1 MKTTLSFL
9 ILLVLSSTTCG
20 YGSIAISEPPTIDEM
35 AEKADLA
42 FIGRVQHITYMEKNT
57 IYRFEVHEYIKE
69 SRDNVTFLIQI
80 SDGLKGM
87 ETSPSPTFEHGE
99 NYLVFLM
106 DDVRFTILYGHY
118 GRLLMDTVDSESLNV
133 IRETYGSTPV
143 YSFAGGVS
151 MYNYTIIW
159 ENGTVSHGG
168 PWIKSESSE
177 TSDNQPVGETS
188 YDGIEFQQILIVA
201 FGVVLLSIFIVWL
214 LSPNQK

>member
-9 ILLVLSSTTCG
+9 ILLLLSSTTCG

-42 FIGRVQHITYMEKNT
+42 FIGRVKHITLMETKT
-57 IYRFEVHEYIKE
+57 IYLFDVHEYIKD
-69 SRDNVTFLIQI
+69 SRDNITFKIQL
-80 SDGLKGM
+80 SGGLRRV
-87 ETSPSPTFEHGE
+87 SSPPSPTFEHGE
-99 NYLVFLM
+99 LYLVFFV
-106 DDVRFTILYGHY
+106 DDGRIKVLYGSY
-118 GRLLMDTVDSESLNV
+118 GKILLDAVNSDSLDV
-133 IRETYGSTPV
+133 IRDKYGSTPV
-143 YSFAGGVS
+143 FSFAGSVS
-151 MYNYTIIW
+151 LYNYTIIW

-177 TSDNQPVGETS
+177 TVDNQPVGETS

-201 FGVVLLSIFIVWL
+201 LGVVLISIFYVWL

>member
-20 YGSIAISEPPTIDEM
+20 YGSIAISQPSVDEM

-42 FIGRVQHITYMEKNT
+42 FIGRVKHITLMETKT
-57 IYRFEVHEYIKE
+57 IYLFDVHEYIKD
-69 SRDNVTFLIQI
+69 SRDNITFKIQL
-80 SDGLKGM
+80 SGGLRM
-87 ETSPSPTFEHGE
+87 VSSPPSPTFEHGE
-99 NYLVFLM
+99 LYLVFIV
-106 DDVRFTILYGHY
+106 DDGRYKVLYGSY
-118 GRLLMDTVDSESLNV
+118 GKLLLDAVNSDSLDV
-133 IRETYGSTPV
+133 IRDKYGSTPV
-143 YSFAGGVS
+143 FSFAGGVS

-188 YDGIEFQQILIVA
+188 YDGIEFQQTLLVA
-201 FGVVLLSIFIVWL
+201 LGVVLVSIFIVWL
-214 LSPNQK
+214 LSPNART